1 MLQPRGSVGAVGRAV
16 LQVRGGERCCCWC
29 KVRLQQEAWLEER
42 LRVDVLWGKPE
53 GRVKQSQWLLKKG
66 KRCLK
71 QYSTSKKVL
80 ASHLV
85 IKKISKIKTITDK
98 QNKIFASP
106 SKQTQT
112 RSKYYSSWKFG
123 LCLLL

>member
-16 LQVRGGERCCCWC
+16 LQVRGGERCCCGC

-66 KRCLK
+66 KG
-71 QYSTSKKVL
+71 V
-80 ASHLV
+80 
-85 IKKISKIKTITDK
+85 
-98 QNKIFASP
+98 
-106 SKQTQT
+106 
-112 RSKYYSSWKFG
+112 
-123 LCLLL
+123 